1 VSSVCTAN
9 GIDFLFPKAVQ
20 HWPDMGD
27 DLDLLVL
34 SRSFEVD
41 RCITEGLQA
50 VAVDRDLS
58 KRIAG
63 STGYQI
69 EGCPPLDIQHG
80 RLGAVGEH
88 AGYPAELIRNRCRV
102 IIDGME
108 VFAASPEDQMVL
120 QGLQRVYGRLG
131 IQLCDVIHTMVAI
144 RRDSLDWDYIVHTAG
159 RVGVLPGLSCY
170 LSYVEQ
176 IYRFLYRQNLVPPAV
191 RPALLLEGWGRVEF
205 RGGQYRYPT
214 LKVNAR
220 LYGRQLG
227 TQLAAGNWEGAGRV
241 CLIPVVGAL
250 RVAVRLTRHRGQGDG
265 R

>member
-1 VSSVCTAN
+1 
-9 GIDFLFPKAVQ
+9 
-20 HWPDMGD
+20 
-27 DLDLLVL
+27 
-34 SRSFEVD
+34 
-41 RCITEGLQA
+41 
-50 VAVDRDLS
+50 
-58 KRIAG
+58 
-63 STGYQI
+63 
-69 EGCPPLDIQHG
+69 
-80 RLGAVGEH
+80 
-88 AGYPAELIRNRCRV
+88 
-102 IIDGME
+102 
-108 VFAASPEDQMVL
+108 
-120 QGLQRVYGRLG
+120 
-131 IQLCDVIHTMVAI
+131 MVAI